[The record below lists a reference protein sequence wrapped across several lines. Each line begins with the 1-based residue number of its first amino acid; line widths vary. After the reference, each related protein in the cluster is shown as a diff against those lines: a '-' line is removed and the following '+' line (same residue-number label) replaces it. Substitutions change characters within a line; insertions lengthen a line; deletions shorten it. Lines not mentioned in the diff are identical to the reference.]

1 MYNTDDII
9 NMIPRTEDDRFSG
22 IILQGRPG
30 IGKTHFAQSLVP
42 DGVLVRVP
50 MATRTFEDFGSYPFP
65 VRDEVEVSKLDRE
78 GHPVLDKDNN
88 IVKEM
93 KNIVHVE
100 QALSE
105 VSIEP
110 LLREN
115 IGNDYGIL
123 LLDDVTLGDPRLQ
136 SSILEIVQFGVI
148 AGRQLGRNV
157 FVILTGNTTEDGAYA
172 VEWSKALLGRC
183 MLIGLEPNFDI
194 WTGYPDN
201 QDVDAVV
208 VAFLKDHAQ
217 FFAPNVD
224 DEKTTDANGKTP
236 APRDWTRLGKALTQI
251 GGYKNFKGNFIFDS
265 VTAYAGSMVGSKA
278 GTAFAQYA
286 QNFGVYPTG
295 AEVFDSA
302 KAWSQVPSQKQDLL
316 SGAMAVVFALRNHAI
331 GLLQDNLDDQDKCY
345 EIIKTMLDR
354 TRLIATQNREIVAY
368 MTKHFLNW
376 ATANKAK
383 RTKVMLATCD
393 VLTSDEYQK
402 DTDFKNFLDALYKAK
417 NKR

>member
-1 MYNTDDII
+1 
-9 NMIPRTEDDRFSG
+9 
-22 IILQGRPG
+22 
-30 IGKTHFAQSLVP
+30 
-42 DGVLVRVP
+42 VRVP

-115 IGNDYGIL
+115 IGDDYGIL

-201 QDVDAVV
+201 QDVEAVV

-278 GTAFAQYA
+278 GAAFAQYA

-295 AEVFDSA
+295 AEVFNSA
-302 KAWSQVPSQKQDLL
+302 NAWSQVPSQKQDLL

-402 DTDFKNFLDALYKAK
+402 DTNFKNFLDALYKAK